1 MDLERKL
8 DLITR
13 EPTEEV
19 IVREELR
26 QLLETNDHPV
36 AYNGWE
42 PSGLVHLGTGLICAY
57 KMKDFIEA
65 GVRFKAYLA
74 VWHAWINNKL
84 GGDLELIRK
93 AADHFRHAWI
103 SLGVPEN
110 KVEFIYAD
118 KLYEDSDFWRK
129 MILVAKQLT
138 IARTKRTLEI
148 AGRKEADANYV
159 SDFIYTP
166 MQVADIF
173 HMNVNICQLGMDQR
187 KANVVAREVGP
198 QLDFWKPVCVHHHL
212 LQGLT
217 KPAIWP
223 ITEENKKE
231 ALVSA
236 KMSKSKPETCIFI
249 YDSPEEVRKKI
260 MDAFCPEKIIE
271 YNPIIDICR
280 YIIFR
285 EDDNIVI
292 ERAQKYGGSLDVR
305 SFKELAEMYRKGLL
319 HPMDLKNA
327 VADKLVKILEPS
339 RRYFEKNKEARE
351 LLNTIRYAKA
361 TR

>member
-1 MDLERKL
+1 MDLERKIE
-8 DLITR
+8 LISR
-13 EPTEEV
+13 PPTEE
-19 IVREELR
+19 IITKDDLKN
-26 QLLETNDHPV
+26 LLETNDRPV

-42 PSGLVHLGTGLICAY
+42 PSGMVHLGTGLICAY

-65 GVRFKAYLA
+65 GIKFKAYLA
-74 VWHAWINNKL
+74 VWHAWINSKL
-84 GGDLELIRK
+84 GGNLDLIRK
-93 AADHFRHAWI
+93 AADHFRHSWL

-118 KLYEDSDFWRK
+118 DLYDDSDYWRK
-129 MILVAKQLT
+129 MLLVAKQLT

-148 AGRKEADANYV
+148 SGRQEAEANYV

-173 HMNVNICQLGMDQR
+173 HMGVNIAQLGMDQR

-198 QLDFWKPVCVHHHL
+198 SINFWKPVCVHHHL

-217 KPAIWP
+217 KPSAWP
-223 ITEENKKE
+223 ITEQSRKE

-236 KMSKSKPETCIFI
+236 KMSKSRPETCIFI
-249 YDSPEEVRKKI
+249 YDRPEDIKKKLSS
-260 MDAFCPEKIIE
+260 AFCPEKIVE
-271 YNPIIDICR
+271 FNPVIDICK
-280 YIIFR
+280 YVVFR
-285 EDDNIVI
+285 EKDTLVI
-292 ERAQKYGGSLDVR
+292 ERPEKFGGNL
-305 SFKELAEMYRKGLL
+305 ELQGFAELVNAYKSGGL

-327 VADKLVKILEPS
+327 VAAVLIDILAPS

-351 LLNTIRYAKA
+351 GLNIIRSAKV

>member
-1 MDLERKL
+1 MDLERKIE
-8 DLITR
+8 LISR
-13 EPTEEV
+13 PPTEE
-19 IVREELR
+19 ILTKEELKS
-26 QLLETNDHPV
+26 LLETHDHPV

-42 PSGLVHLGTGLICAY
+42 PSGMVHLGTGLICAY

-65 GVRFKAYLA
+65 GAKFKAYLA

-84 GGDLELIRK
+84 GGDLQLIKK
-93 AADHFRHAWI
+93 AADHFRHSWI

-110 KVEFIYAD
+110 KIEFVYAD
-118 KLYEDSDFWRK
+118 ELYDNGEFWRK
-129 MILVAKQLT
+129 MIEVAKHLT

-148 AGRKEADANYV
+148 AGRNEVEANYV

-173 HMNVNICQLGMDQR
+173 HMGVNICQLGMDQR

-198 QLDFWKPVCVHHHL
+198 SLNFWKPVCVHHHL

-217 KPAIWP
+217 KPAVWP
-223 ITEENKKE
+223 VTEENRKE

-249 YDSPEEVRKKI
+249 YDSSEDIKRKVSN
-260 MDAFCPEKIIE
+260 AFCPEKIVE
-271 YNPIIDICR
+271 HNPILDICK
-280 YIIFR
+280 YIVFR
-285 EDDNIVI
+285 EHDALMI
-292 ERAQKYGGSLDVR
+292 ERPEKFGGNLELQ
-305 SFKELAEMYRKGLL
+305 SFEELEKVYKKGEL
-319 HPMDLKNA
+319 HPLDLKA
-327 VADKLVKILEPS
+327 SVADSLTKILEPS
-339 RRYFEKNKEARE
+339 RRYFEKNKEAHE
-351 LLNTIRYAKA
+351 TLNLMRSVKT

>member
-1 MDLERKL
+1 MDLERKIE
-8 DLITR
+8 LISR
-13 EPTEEV
+13 PPTEEV
-19 IVREELR
+19 LTREELKR
-26 QLLETNDHPV
+26 LFETNDHPV

-42 PSGLVHLGTGLICAY
+42 PSGTVHLGTGLICSY

-74 VWHAWINNKL
+74 VWHAWINNKF
-84 GGDLELIRK
+84 GGNLELIKK
-93 AADHFRHAWI
+93 AADHFRHSWI

-110 KVEFIYAD
+110 KIEFVHAD
-118 KLYEDSDFWRK
+118 ELYDGNEYWRK
-129 MILVAKQLT
+129 MLLVAKQMT

-148 AGRKEADANYV
+148 AGRTNAEANYV

-198 QLDFWKPVCVHHHL
+198 SLNFWKPVCVHHHL
-212 LQGLT
+212 LQGLV
-217 KPAIWP
+217 KPAVWP

-236 KMSKSKPETCIFI
+236 KMSKSRPDTCIFI
-249 YDSPEEVRKKI
+249 YDTPEEIKKKLSA
-260 MDAFCPEKIIE
+260 AFCPEKIVE
-271 YNPIIDICR
+271 YNPVIDICKH
-280 YIIFR
+280 IVFR
-285 EDDNIVI
+285 EHDTLII
-292 ERAQKYGGSLDVR
+292 ERSQKFGGNLELQ
-305 SFKELAEMYRKGLL
+305 SFDELVNKYRKGEL
-319 HPMDLKNA
+319 HPLDLKNA
-327 VADKLVKILEPS
+327 VSEVLIKILEPS
-339 RRYFEKNKEARE
+339 RRYFEKNKEAKE
-351 LLNTIRYAKA
+351 GLNTIRSAKV